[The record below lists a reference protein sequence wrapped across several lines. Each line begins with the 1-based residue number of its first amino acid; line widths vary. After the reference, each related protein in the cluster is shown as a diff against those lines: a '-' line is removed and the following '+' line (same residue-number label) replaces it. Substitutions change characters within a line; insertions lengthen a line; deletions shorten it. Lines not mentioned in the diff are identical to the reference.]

1 MTLKIYEKS
10 FKIDFWVNLI
20 LVIIMIVLIC
30 FNFAKIPEL
39 NGEGPLS
46 IFIVDIL
53 SNFVWLFTSL
63 IGACIYFK
71 QKIILADLHVFTL
84 VLLWSMKFVELVL
97 TICLVKNST
106 DENVLTFGG
115 KQSTIIGLSVDIVII
130 IPLVVLACLSR
141 KHLLLIIS
149 KS

>member
-10 FKIDFWVNLI
+10 FKIDFWVNLVLI
-20 LVIIMIVLIC
+20 IIMIILIC
-30 FNFAKIPEL
+30 FNFAKIAEL

-46 IFIVDIL
+46 IFIVDII

-63 IGACIYFK
+63 MGAFLYFK

-84 VLLWSMKFVELVL
+84 ILLWIMKFVELVL
-97 TICLVKNST
+97 TICLVKSSR

-115 KQSTIIGLSVDIVII
+115 KQSTIIGLSVD
-130 IPLVVLACLSR
+130 VVLIIALTVLAFFSR
-141 KHLLLIIS
+141 KHILLIIS